1 MVLQYMLHATMTND
15 LMDQG
20 PEGQEFEK
28 TLMMERGGNPLD
40 NCVTLI
46 QALIEI

>member
-1 MVLQYMLHATMTND
+1 MTSWIRD
-15 LMDQG
+15 RRDKC
-20 PEGQEFEK
+20 PEFEK